1 MSPFQT
7 NEAEL
12 RVRAA
17 LLREVTELLMWELT
31 TISERRWEDLPE
43 LKRRKS
49 QMAARLRE
57 FDWAPDG
64 GEADTPSLE
73 LLMLRSQITDL
84 EYQSKQ
90 KLSVEMEMIRRQ
102 LDVLRDQKRGWLECV
117 NSYVR
122 KGELTSIS

>member
-1 MSPFQT
+1 MSPFET
-7 NEAEL
+7 NESEL
-12 RVRAA
+12 RTRAA
-17 LLREVTELLMWELT
+17 LLREVTELLMWELN

-43 LKRRKS
+43 LKRRKA

-64 GEADTPSLE
+64 GEADAPALE

-90 KLSVEMEMIRRQ
+90 KISVQMEMIRRQ
-102 LDVLRDQKRGWLECV
+102 LDVLRDQKSGWIDCV
-117 NSYVR
+117 NNYVR
-122 KGELTSIS
+122 KGDLANVS